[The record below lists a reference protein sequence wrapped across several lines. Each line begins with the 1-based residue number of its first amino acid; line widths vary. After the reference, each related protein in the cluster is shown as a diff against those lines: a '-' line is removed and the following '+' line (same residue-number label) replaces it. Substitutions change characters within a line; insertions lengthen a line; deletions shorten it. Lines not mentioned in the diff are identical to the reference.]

1 MIKNMKQPDLNAP
14 RFRPTRLNILSED
27 LLKRFREKYPQYKN
41 VDDGTLRK
49 VVSTFNTLLWKSVLV
64 NRDGAELP
72 SSLGFVF
79 IGSCPSPKKF
89 NVDYGKLKDDN
100 VFRHR
105 NFESDD
111 FLAKIF
117 YTNFANKYK
126 FKNRELWQFKG
137 HRDFTRGTAEI
148 YPSNWKMF
156 VQVDNYKLISKM
168 FKKSNKNNWVLNRDK
183 DADNTHYDEFDM
195 N

>member
-1 MIKNMKQPDLNAP
+1 MITNMKQPDLNAP
-14 RFRPTRLNILSED
+14 RFRPTRLNILNED
-27 LLKRFREKYPQYKN
+27 LLKRFREKYPQYKDVN
-41 VDDGTLRK
+41 DTKLREI
-49 VVSTFNTLLWKSVLV
+49 VSVFNKLLWQTVIT

-72 SSLGFVF
+72 EGLGFVF
-79 IGSCPSPKKF
+79 IGTCPSPKKF
-89 NVDYGKLKDDN
+89 NVDYGKLKEN

-126 FKNRELWQFKG
+126 FQNRDLWQFKG
-137 HRDFTRGTAEI
+137 HRDFKRATAEA
-148 YPSNWKMF
+148 YPENWKMY

-168 FKKSNKNNWVLNRDK
+168 FKKNNKTNWILNRDNALI
-183 DADNTHYDEFDM
+183 DENYNEFDM